1 MTITETF
8 AEGSLIDKRVRT
20 VVTNATGKYRSLL
33 PGGPSRDV
41 QVEFAGSRKYLDDQ
55 AGGLDFDVRGA
66 ATFATSKRRV
76 KAGSSVSFIGRV
88 KRYYAQIPKGGKLV
102 EVQVKSGD
110 DWITLK
116 EAIGTDATGPGR
128 DRSSLSALLHPAG
141 DLHIPTQ
148 GHSRERMAVS
158 RCDHYTATQ
167 GDRDAAMNSTRTA
180 GRVRLGGR

>member
-55 AGGLDFDVRGA
+55 IGGLDFDVRGA
-66 ATFATSKRRV
+66 ATFDTSKRRV

-102 EVQVKSGD
+102 EVQVKSGN

-116 EAIGTDATGPGR
+116 EATGTDAK
-128 DRSSLSALLHPAG
+128 
-141 DLHIPTQ
+141 
-148 GHSRERMAVS
+148 
-158 RCDHYTATQ
+158 
-167 GDRDAAMNSTRTA
+167 
-180 GRVRLGGR
+180 GRVEIAHRFRRFYTQRVTFTFRLKVTPENGWPYRGATTTQRRKVTVVPR